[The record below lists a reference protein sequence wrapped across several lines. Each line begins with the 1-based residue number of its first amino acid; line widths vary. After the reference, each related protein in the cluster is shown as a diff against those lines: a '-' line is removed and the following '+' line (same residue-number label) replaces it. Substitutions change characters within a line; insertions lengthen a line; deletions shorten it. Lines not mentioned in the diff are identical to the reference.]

1 MHSHGVAHLD
11 ISLGNILT
19 DCEGNYIYI
28 DFETS
33 RRYDRSIRLPRI
45 SGCRGT
51 EIPPDVEGGEESC
64 PFKIDV
70 FALGVLFLRACK
82 VRKTASENFLHCIIF
97 FLPPFMSLVLFG
109 SFFCGFSLPGTT
121 FQRSSN
127 SPPQCS
133 VSHMKLGPLLWPFC
147 RHSIAW
153 KHE

>member
-1 MHSHGVAHLD
+1 MHDHGVAHLD

-82 VRKTASENFLHCIIF
+82 VRKTASENFLHCIFF
-97 FLPPFMSLVLFG
+97 FLTSLYVIWFFSVL
-109 SFFCGFSLPGTT
+109 SFADSAY
-121 FQRSSN
+121 R
-127 SPPQCS
+127 
-133 VSHMKLGPLLWPFC
+133 V
-147 RHSIAW
+147 RHSRDRRTHHPNAQSVT
-153 KHE
+153 